1 MLNFIFKFLKEYSKF
16 PITLYVYPSFHQ
28 IPSHSIETTFQHFYH
43 TNRHNSDELLHE
55 KVVEKIPF
63 SLSHEEESQQ
73 LIRETSSSRTNW
85 SVILYHF
92 IRNTVK
98 PITTTRPPKGGRRKK
113 RGVKKEKKKKK
124 TRVRHGDN
132 HRERV

>member
-43 TNRHNSDELLHE
+43 ANRHNSDELLRD

-63 SLSHEEESQQ
+63 SLSLSRRRIATIDPRNQFFAYKLERDPLSLYPEY
-73 LIRETSSSRTNW
+73 RET
-85 SVILYHF
+85 
-92 IRNTVK
+92 
-98 PITTTRPPKGGRRKK
+98 
-113 RGVKKEKKKKK
+113 
-124 TRVRHGDN
+124 N
-132 HRERV
+132 HDHPSA